1 MTKRVLFIMTSTNS
15 YPDGTRTG
23 AWMDEAIEPYE
34 ILRTAGIKV
43 TLASTKGGSVP
54 YDPQS
59 IADSKLQNL
68 IESGKHWLKK
78 NLPRMKIK
86 TAPLIGSKNL

>member
-43 TLASTKGGSVP
+43 TLASTKGG
-54 YDPQS
+54 
-59 IADSKLQNL
+59 
-68 IESGKHWLKK
+68 
-78 NLPRMKIK
+78 R
-86 TAPLIGSKNL
+86 T